1 MKTTTKPTAPVL
13 RATALTGLLSLALV
27 IPANAVD
34 FSGSLMGVTIT
45 DAKVTNTPP
54 IATFTY
60 KQDGDTLIFDAS
72 GSSDPDGSITTYK
85 WNFGSGV
92 VAEGATFSYTPTSPA
107 NFQATLTV
115 VDNNNGVALSQQT
128 VGLAPKGVQDDF
140 STDTA
145 GNYTVLKGGLKVTDG
160 AMHSSGGWTTTYA
173 IHNAALPSNDHAVEA
188 DVYYNGSSGTSG
200 LLFRFNK
207 ELNTGYS
214 VWFASGRIT
223 LNAYSSGSEKFISFY
238 DGKYAAGIYRLK
250 ADISGNLI
258 KIYVNGTLVLEKTDS
273 TYGTGKQIG
282 LKINPYGDATSVVV
296 DNLTGN

>member
-1 MKTTTKPTAPVL
+1 MKTTKPTAQAL
-13 RATALTGLLSLALV
+13 RAVALTGLLSLAFV

-34 FSGSLMGVTIT
+34 FSGSLTGVTIT
-45 DAKVTNTPP
+45 DAKVTNSPP
-54 IATFTY
+54 VATFTY
-60 KQDGDTLIFDAS
+60 KQDGETLLFDAS
-72 GSSDPDGSITTYK
+72 GSSDPDGSITAYK
-85 WNFGSGV
+85 WDFGSGS
-92 VAEGATFSYTPTSPA
+92 VAEGATSSYTPTSPA
-107 NFQATLTV
+107 NVQVTLTV
-115 VDNNNGVALSQQT
+115 VDNNNGVALSQRT

-145 GNYTVLKGGLKVTDG
+145 GNYTVLKGGLKVADG
-160 AMHSSGGWTTTYA
+160 AMHSSGNWTTTYA
-173 IHNAALPSNDHAVEA
+173 IHTTELASDNHTVEA
-188 DVYYNGSSGTSG
+188 DVFYSGSSGTSG

-207 ELNTGYS
+207 EQATGYS
-214 VWFASGRIT
+214 VWFASGRIM

-250 ADISGNLI
+250 AEISGNLI

-282 LKINPYGDATSVVV
+282 LKINPYGDATSVTV